1 MIPASHDYYAC
12 RARAHRN
19 LASTARPELQRIHE
33 RLAEV
38 YTLLAKIRRL
48 RQPVRLRRGIAMPGP
63 SE

>member
-1 MIPASHDYYAC
+1 MIPTSHDYYAC
-12 RARAHRN
+12 RAREHRN

-48 RQPVRLRRGIAMPGP
+48 RQPRLRRGIAMPGT